1 MSNSATC
8 VIRNESVV
16 PAEEEDEMA
25 TMLKEFTWP
34 LKMSMVINM
43 ETKEQMEATL
53 RMDGTVFDHELQKS
67 WPTAL
72 QYIRHY
78 TDVSVTAKDAMRL
91 LAIDSGCLG
100 NSTLWQIRERHP
112 GFLQDAGLTPDQIAF
127 RECVSALPVP
137 MNFIV
142 IDEDKKEHTV
152 TLRENHLFSTK
163 EDEGLSAL
171 EVCWIFKGWAL
182 DSDLAGDAMTVLY
195 YTDADDGTEWS
206 LSEILALSPF
216 LQKCFPNKPTDDEI
230 EDEIARYI
238 QAIKTHTDQAGA
250 AVIAQ
255 DFMNF
260 LHDGCEEFMTWHPA
274 FRLIALDK
282 CDEFIE
288 IYPEYPDLVA
298 ACKRLTTLW
307 ERFR

>member
-8 VIRNESVV
+8 EIRNDTSST
-16 PAEEEDEMA
+16 EEQQLA
-25 TMLKEFTWP
+25 TWLTGFTLP
-34 LKMSMVINM
+34 LKLTMVNP
-43 ETKEQMEATL
+43 TSKKDMEATV
-53 RMDGTVFDHELQKS
+53 RMDGTVFDHELQMS

-72 QYIRHY
+72 QYVTSYY
-78 TDVSVTAKDAMRL
+78 TDKTVSAKDAMRL
-91 LAIDSGCLG
+91 LAINSGCLE
-100 NSTLWQIRERHP
+100 NSTLWQILERHP
-112 GFLQDAGLTPDQIAF
+112 GFLQDAGLTPEQIAF
-127 RECVSALPVP
+127 RNCVSALPVP

-142 IDEDKKEHTV
+142 IDEDKKEHRV

-163 EDEGLSAL
+163 EDDGLSAL
-171 EVCWIFKGWAL
+171 EICWIFKGWAL

-195 YTDADDGTEWS
+195 YTDADDGKEWS

-216 LQKCFPNKPTDDEI
+216 LQKCFPDKPTDDEI

-238 QAIKTHTDQAGA
+238 QAIKTHPEQAGA
-250 AVIAQ
+250 AVVAQ

-260 LHDGCEEFMTWHPA
+260 LHDGCEEFMTWHAA
-274 FRLIALDK
+274 FRLTALDK

-298 ACKRLTTLW
+298 ACKRITTLW